1 MKKIRRH
8 IPLVLLLI
16 NGFVVF
22 AQQNS
27 IDSLLLVLKASKED
41 TNKINTLN
49 SLSDQLWKISN
60 YDQAIQHAKT
70 SIALCDKLISSTVPK
85 SNINA
90 KKADAYTTIAVVLK
104 EQADYPNSLKNHLI
118 ALKIREELKDKKG
131 VADSYNNIGIV
142 HKKQGNPE
150 AALENYFASLKIKKE
165 IGDKQGCAYS
175 YNNIGN
181 IYSNQKKYDEALKN
195 YSLCLKTME
204 EIGDKQGVA
213 ASYNNIGI
221 VYDFQGDYK
230 GALKNYF
237 ASLKIKEEIGDKQGM
252 AASNI
257 NIGEVSVLVEKY
269 DDARKHLN
277 QALVLATEIGSKD
290 WMKESYQA
298 LATLDTLLGNWKSA
312 FRYYQ
317 LHSEIKDSIF
327 NEEGSRSMAEMQTKY
342 ESEKKENE
350 IKLLQKDK
358 EVQGKDLEKQKT
370 IRNAIIFGL
379 FLVIIFAAIM
389 YNRFKV
395 TQKQKAIIERQKEMV
410 EKQKELVEE
419 KQKEILD
426 SIRYAKRIQDA
437 LLTSQTYIE
446 RNLKR
451 LRK

>member
-1 MKKIRRH
+1 
-8 IPLVLLLI
+8 
-16 NGFVVF
+16 
-22 AQQNS
+22 
-27 IDSLLLVLKASKED
+27 
-41 TNKINTLN
+41 
-49 SLSDQLWKISN
+49 
-60 YDQAIQHAKT
+60 
-70 SIALCDKLISSTVPK
+70 
-85 SNINA
+85 
-90 KKADAYTTIAVVLK
+90 
-104 EQADYPNSLKNHLI
+104 
-118 ALKIREELKDKKG
+118 
-131 VADSYNNIGIV
+131 
-142 HKKQGNPE
+142 
-150 AALENYFASLKIKKE
+150 
-165 IGDKQGCAYS
+165 
-175 YNNIGN
+175 
-181 IYSNQKKYDEALKN
+181 
-195 YSLCLKTME
+195 ME

-395 TQKQKAIIERQKEMV
+395 TQKQKIIIERQKEMV

-437 LLTSQTYIE
+437 FPQYPVIGISAETGKNIKEFYEELF
-446 RNLKR
+446 KVV
-451 LRK
+451 K